1 MPGEAERIRFPR
13 HPSIGMKRILLVLA
27 VLSCGPVS
35 ASAGNPFLRA
45 EKEAPF
51 VVAHGGCK
59 HLFPENTMV
68 AFDGAVALGVDMLE
82 MDVRLTADS
91 VLVTHHDDTLQRTSD
106 GEGPLIGYTLE
117 ELGRFN
123 FGAKFA
129 GLEKN
134 YPYRD
139 RKVAVTTLEEVLSK
153 YGAVKR
159 MFIEIKGEGQEGLRC
174 AEKLAALLRRTAME
188 ERVLVSAFDDRI
200 IRHFRRASQGR
211 VQTAMGRRHI
221 RRFVMMSKLGLGFL
235 WCGKHRSML
244 LPLRSGKTRLDRPSI
259 VRTARRKGISV
270 YYWTVNK
277 TEEMR
282 HLGAL
287 GVDGVIT
294 DRPDRLPGEWVR
306 TSSD

>member
-1 MPGEAERIRFPR
+1 MR
-13 HPSIGMKRILLVLA
+13 RILLVFT
-27 VLSCGPVS
+27 VLLCGRTPG
-35 ASAGNPFLRA
+35 AAGNPFLRPEGA
-45 EKEAPF
+45 APF

-91 VLVTHHDDTLQRTSD
+91 ILVTHHDDTLRRTSD
-106 GEGPLIGYTLE
+106 GEGLIIGYTLE
-117 ELGRFN
+117 ELRRFN

-129 GLEKN
+129 GPEKK

-139 RKVAVTTLEEVLSK
+139 RKVGITTLEEVLLK
-153 YGAVKR
+153 YGPVKR
-159 MFIEIKGEGQEGLRC
+159 LFIEIKGEGGEGLRC
-174 AEKLAALLRRTAME
+174 AEKLAELLRRTAME
-188 ERVLVSAFDDRI
+188 DRVLVSAFDDRI
-200 IRHFRRASQGR
+200 IRRFRRASQGR
-211 VQTAMGRRHI
+211 VQTAMGRRHT
-221 RRFVMMSKLGLGFL
+221 RRLVVLSRMGLGFL
-235 WCGKHRSML
+235 WCGKHRSL
-244 LPLRSGKTRLDRPSI
+244 QIPLRTGKVRLDRPSI

-277 TEEMR
+277 TEDMER
-282 HLGAL
+282 LAAL

-294 DRPDRLPGEWVR
+294 DRPDRVPGEWVR

>member
-1 MPGEAERIRFPR
+1 
-13 HPSIGMKRILLVLA
+13 MKRILLVLA

-35 ASAGNPFLRA
+35 ASAGNPFLRTG
-45 EKEAPF
+45 EEAPF

-91 VLVTHHDDTLQRTSD
+91 ILVTHHDDTLRRTSD
-106 GEGPLIGYTLE
+106 GEGLIMGYTLE

-139 RKVAVTTLEEVLSK
+139 RKVRIATLEEVLLK
-153 YGAVKR
+153 YGAAKR
-159 MFIEIKGEGQEGLRC
+159 MFIEIKGEDQEGLHC
-174 AEKLAALLRRTAME
+174 AEKLAALLRRTTME
-188 ERVLVSAFDDRI
+188 DRVLVSAFDDRI
-200 IRHFRRASQGR
+200 VRHFRKVSQGR

-221 RRFVMMSKLGLGFL
+221 RRFVVLSKMGLGFL
-235 WCGKHRSML
+235 WCGKHRSMQI
-244 LPLRSGKTRLDRPSI
+244 PVRSGKTRLDRPAI
-259 VRTARRKGISV
+259 VRTAHRKGISV
-270 YYWTVNK
+270 YYWTINK
-277 TEEMR
+277 TEDMR
-282 HLGAL
+282 RLGAL
-287 GVDGVIT
+287 GIDGVIT

-306 TSSD
+306 TLSD

>member
-1 MPGEAERIRFPR
+1 
-13 HPSIGMKRILLVLA
+13 MKRILLVLA
-27 VLSCGPVS
+27 VLSSGPVS
-35 ASAGNPFLRA
+35 ASAGNPFLRTG
-45 EKEAPF
+45 EEAPF
-51 VVAHGGCK
+51 IVAHGGCK

-91 VLVTHHDDTLQRTSD
+91 ILVTHHDDTLRRTSD
-106 GEGPLIGYTLE
+106 GEGLIIGYTLE

-139 RKVAVTTLEEVLSK
+139 RKVRITTLEEVLLK
-153 YGAVKR
+153 YGSAKR
-159 MFIEIKGEGQEGLRC
+159 MFIEIKGEDQEGLHC

-188 ERVLVSAFDDRI
+188 DRVLVSAFDDRI
-200 IRHFRRASQGR
+200 VRHFRKVSQGR

-221 RRFVMMSKLGLGFL
+221 RRFVVLSKMGLGFL
-235 WCGKHRSML
+235 WCGKHRSMQI
-244 LPLRSGKTRLDRPSI
+244 PVRSGKTRLDRPAI
-259 VRTARRKGISV
+259 VRTAHRKGISV
-270 YYWTVNK
+270 YYWTINK
-277 TEEMR
+277 TEDMR
-282 HLGAL
+282 RL
-287 GVDGVIT
+287 GVLGIDGVIT

>member
-1 MPGEAERIRFPR
+1 
-13 HPSIGMKRILLVLA
+13 MKCILLFLA
-27 VLSCGPVS
+27 VLSCGPMPV
-35 ASAGNPFLRA
+35 AAGNPFLRA
-45 EKEAPF
+45 EEQAPF

-82 MDVRLTADS
+82 MDVRLTADG
-91 VLVTHHDDTLQRTSD
+91 VLVTHHDDTLRRTSD
-106 GEGPLIGYTLE
+106 GEGPIIGYTLE

-129 GLEKN
+129 GLEKS

-139 RKVAVTTLEEVLSK
+139 RKVRITTLEEVLLK
-153 YGAVKR
+153 YGAMKR
-159 MFIEIKGEGQEGLRC
+159 MFIEIKGEGEEGMRC
-174 AEKLAALLRRTAME
+174 AGKLAELLRRTATE
-188 ERVLVSAFDDRI
+188 DRVLVSAFDDRI
-200 IRHFRRASQGR
+200 VRHFRKVSQGR

-221 RRFVMMSKLGLGFL
+221 RRFVVLSKMGLGFL
-235 WCGKHRSML
+235 WCGKHRSMQI
-244 LPLRSGKTRLDRPSI
+244 PLRSGKTRLDRPSI

-277 TEEMR
+277 TEDMR
-282 HLGAL
+282 RLAAL

-306 TSSD
+306 TSAD